1 MQQILVPIFI
11 CVVLPVAIVG
21 IIYYASINRTNKR
34 AQILLKA
41 LELNNQIDSDKL
53 TEALQDPRRKSA
65 RDILNTRLLRGF
77 IYTLIGLVL
86 IVTELVSSWTD
97 EFGIVVGGIIM
108 AIGIS
113 YLAVYLITRKE
124 VKG

>member
-53 TEALQDPRRKSA
+53 MVALQDPRKKSA

-97 EFGIVVGGIIM
+97 EFGIVVGGISM
-108 AIGIS
+108 AIGVS

-124 VKG
+124 IKG